1 LFWIGVELDIAENE
15 DGSLHKE
22 SERFILNRT
31 IQMTQVQ
38 KCMEMKSMFSLSWPD
53 VNHCR
58 TRLRRG
64 GKGMP
69 LLYLH
74 GANGVPHVPEF
85 LNELLVDWDVLV
97 PEHPGFGESD
107 DPDWLENMDDLAYFY
122 LDWLDQLG
130 FERVHVVGSSL
141 GGWLTMELAIR
152 QPQRFASLTLIG
164 SAGLVPPPPGV
175 QHNMFRWTPA
185 ELVSNTFHDDS
196 FVQAAMVAP
205 PDTEIAAKNR
215 HTITRLGWQPRLHH
229 PMLRKR
235 LHRLT
240 MPVFVAWGA
249 QDKVLPVTQ
258 LPEFQR
264 LIPHAEVR
272 TYAACGH
279 LPQVEQKDAFTQD
292 LLQFLRSV

>member
-1 LFWIGVELDIAENE
+1 
-15 DGSLHKE
+15 
-22 SERFILNRT
+22 
-31 IQMTQVQ
+31 
-38 KCMEMKSMFSLSWPD
+38 MFSISWPD